1 MVEVRVTWVLAA
13 LALLVIVSTIPYL
26 LTAIRF
32 RRRDNGL
39 AFILLILG
47 LATWNGMF
55 VGQLLTTDPL
65 VSMFY
70 LGQSVV
76 GAVLTGLGWFLFAT
90 TASGTSNVLSRTDV
104 YVAVALLGGLDI
116 AVAVMAPLHTLYW
129 QLDPTSA
136 GSVAFAA
143 VLPSVGYWLHTLLLV
158 VLFGAGTVLFADA
171 WLTGTYV
178 RYSRAYTVLGAVTVV
193 AILGSNVLAPG
204 GLGVG
209 SLAAAG
215 LTTTGWLQA
224 SRGQVLTRLR
234 GALG

>member
-1 MVEVRVTWVLAA
+1 MVEVTVPRVLAG

-65 VSMFY
+65 VAMFY

-104 YVAVALLGGLDI
+104 YATVGILGGLDI
-116 AVAVMAPLHTLYW
+116 AVAVMAPMHSLYW
-129 QLDPTSA
+129 QLDPAPTASA
-136 GSVAFAA
+136 AFAA

-158 VLFGAGTVLFADA
+158 ALFGAGTVLFADA
-171 WLTGTYV
+171 WSRDMYV
-178 RYSRAYTVLGAVTVV
+178 RYSRAYTVLGGVTVI

-209 SLAAAG
+209 SLAAG
-215 LTTTGWLQA
+215 SLTTTGWLQA
-224 SRGQVLTRLR
+224 SRGQVLARLR
-234 GALG
+234 ATLG